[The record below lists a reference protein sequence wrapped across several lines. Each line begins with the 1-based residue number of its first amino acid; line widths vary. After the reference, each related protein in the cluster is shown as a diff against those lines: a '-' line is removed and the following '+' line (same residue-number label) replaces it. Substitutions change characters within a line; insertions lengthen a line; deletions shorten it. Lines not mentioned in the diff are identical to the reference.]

1 MRRRERAVE
10 TVGTAEHCG
19 KGRKGWFHMEK
30 GDEGMTQ
37 SINVVRLEGTLHFLK
52 GEQVGEN
59 RCGRYFRFSVRHES
73 TDYRGNE
80 RHDYILARAYDP
92 ELQDRLRQ
100 CGEGDRILLE
110 GSVRSSVGSGEMYVL
125 AEKLEL
131 P

>member
-1 MRRRERAVE
+1 ME

-73 TDYRGNE
+73 KDYRGNE

-131 P
+131 S